1 MDRPSDFALR
11 WLAPISRRLPP
22 WRVCRFLARQLRK
35 SYLRSHQEPVLAEV
49 AGSRMRL
56 APGDY
61 VEGQLLFGP
70 QFYEPGERE
79 YVRTHLRRGDCFV
92 DLGSHVGLYTL
103 LASRAVGAGGSV
115 VAVEADPQT
124 HARLVENL
132 RLNELAN
139 VKTFQCGVSDR
150 AEIAMLSV
158 DTGANR
164 GASSFLVAKDEQVE
178 VECLPLTAI
187 LEKAGVSHVHG
198 MKLDIEGLEFRVLKR
213 FFEDGVASLYP
224 DFVLIEQKDWW
235 IERAGGNAVELLEQ
249 HGYRIAWHAADR
261 KKWPNYVLVRD

>member
-11 WLAPISRRLPP
+11 WLAPISRGLPA
-22 WRVCRFLARQLRK
+22 WRACRFVARRLRK
-35 SYLRSHQEPVLAEV
+35 HYGRKPRENVLAEV
-49 AGSRMRL
+49 AGARMNL

-79 YVRTHLRRGDCFV
+79 YVRTHLRPGDCFV
-92 DLGSHVGLYTL
+92 DLGAHVGLYTL
-103 LASRAVGAGGSV
+103 LAARAVGPAGGV
-115 VAVEADPQT
+115 VAVEADPRT
-124 HARLVENL
+124 HARLVENVG
-132 RLNELAN
+132 LNDVAN

-150 AEIAMLSV
+150 AEIGRLSV
-158 DTGANR
+158 DAGANR
-164 GASSFLVAKDEQVE
+164 GASSFLVAKDEEVE

-198 MKLDIEGLEFRVLKR
+198 MKLDIEGLEFRVLRR
-213 FFEDGVASLYP
+213 FFEDGVDSLYP

-235 IERAGGNAVELLEQ
+235 VERAGGNAVELLEQ
-249 HGYRIAWHAADR
+249 HGYRMAWQSADR
-261 KKWPNYVLVRD
+261 KRWPNYVLVRE